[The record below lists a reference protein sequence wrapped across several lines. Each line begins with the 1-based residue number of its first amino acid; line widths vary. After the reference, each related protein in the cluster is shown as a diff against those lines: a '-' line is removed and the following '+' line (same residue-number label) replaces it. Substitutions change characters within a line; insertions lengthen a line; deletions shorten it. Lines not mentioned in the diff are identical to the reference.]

1 MLINKPAALAF
12 GAVDKKRFRVFKS
25 FEPLDLS
32 TKVIYDAYVAK
43 IPEALPS
50 PSYFQSLYAWN
61 FTAVS
66 EYEIL
71 RGYLCVVTSDT
82 IHGDIFA
89 LPPLGSY
96 CPETFAET
104 VDALYRKFTDVG
116 LVCVFQEVPGFMLP
130 YFSCLPRYDACVT
143 HNEDWSDY
151 VFTKED
157 FTAGIAKRSFRE
169 AIRNFERKCRPY
181 VRELSSSDV
190 NEAMAVTKHYY
201 CRERDCSECFCGC
214 EAEVVS
220 RLVGAYEALDLA
232 GVVIEVGGETTAF
245 GIVCFQ
251 KDTVHFISKKVK
263 RRVRGLNEFLNVE
276 LMDSFG
282 GGRKYVNYSD
292 DMGNEGLRLY
302 KSRLGEHR
310 LSHRHVVRLT
320 LHAGASS

>member
-1 MLINKPAALAF
+1 MM
-12 GAVDKKRFRVFKS
+12 KKADVERFRVFES

-32 TKVIYDAYVAK
+32 TKAIYDAYIAK
-43 IPEALPS
+43 IPGALTS
-50 PSYFQSLYAWN
+50 PAYFQCLYACN

-66 EYEIL
+66 EYKIL
-71 RGYLCVVTSDT
+71 RGYLCVVTHDT
-82 IHGDIFA
+82 LEDAIFA
-89 LPPLGSY
+89 LPPIGSY
-96 CPETFAET
+96 NPETFVET
-104 VDALYRKFTDVG
+104 VDVLYRKFTYAG
-116 LVCVFQEVPGFMLP
+116 LACVFREVPGFMLS
-130 YFSCLPRYDACVT
+130 YFSRLSLYDV
-143 HNEDWSDY
+143 HIDHDEDWSDY
-151 VFTKED
+151 MFTKED
-157 FTAGIAKRSFRE
+157 FTAGIAKRSSRE

-201 CRERDCSECFCGC
+201 CRELDCSECFCGC

-251 KDTVHFISKKVK
+251 NDTVHFISKKVK
-263 RRVRGLNEFLNVE
+263 RRVRGLNEFINVE
-276 LMDSFG
+276 LMDRFG